1 MDLARYMEERGI
13 DDSTMAAKIG
23 RSRVSVSRYRRK
35 LEEPS
40 VEVIRTIVAVTAGAV
55 TANDLLGIR
64 QKERVR

>member
-1 MDLARYMEERGI
+1 MEERGI